1 MCFAKSSQTLPRLTL
16 HEKCLYSDFFWSAFS
31 RIRTEHGDLLC
42 KFPYLDRFREST
54 DQKNSEF
61 EHLLQSVSWEDFF
74 HCFHD
79 SYCSWNLADIWLEL
93 SSSVDDFEQRIEA
106 HIFRMKKHFSLI
118 FSPLFSKSASTFKK
132 LFQFKKWEIWYEL
145 LLKIS
150 YLVRT

>member
-31 RIRTEHGDLLC
+31 RIRIEHGDLLC
-42 KFPYLDRFREST
+42 KFSYLDRIRENT

-61 EHLLQSVSWEDFF
+61 EHLLRSVSWEDFF

-93 SSSVDDFEQRIEA
+93 SSSIDDFEEQIEA
-106 HIFRMKKHFSLI
+106 HIFRMKKHFRS
-118 FSPLFSKSASTFKK
+118 FFHHY
-132 LFQFKKWEIWYEL
+132 FQNQL
-145 LLKIS
+145 PLLKGCS
-150 YLVRT
+150 SLRNEKSDMNFF